1 MKKNYFFILVAL
13 LLASWV
19 KAEAQEPATKGVAN
33 NFLWYKLIQA
43 EEEKTLLQVP
53 SKLLPQKMAM
63 YLLLNCIIVKRET
76 KSPPSSTTMLH
87 QKATKHSPMAM
98 MAKQLMAIPT
108 SLSTK

>member
-19 KAEAQEPATKGVAN
+19 KAEAQEPATQGVAN

-53 SKLLPQKMAM
+53 QQIVASKDGNVFATQL
-63 YLLLNCIIVKRET
+63 YHSKRET

-87 QKATKHSPMAM
+87 QKATKHSPMEM
-98 MAKQLMAIPT
+98 MAKRLMAIPT